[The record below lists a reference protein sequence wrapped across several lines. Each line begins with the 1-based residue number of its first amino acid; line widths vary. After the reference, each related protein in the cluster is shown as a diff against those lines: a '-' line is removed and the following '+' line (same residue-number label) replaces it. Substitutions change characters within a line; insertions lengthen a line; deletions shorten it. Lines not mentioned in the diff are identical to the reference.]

1 MRNHYD
7 FRNILACSSYLLL
20 IILYLLGPDPSIWH
34 SLRGSGWARKRKDS
48 VDILRD
54 FHLNALE
61 EGKIES
67 GRIAASYEM
76 VLLPGLNTNKLTAVL
91 FGFIHH
97 AIC

>member
-1 MRNHYD
+1 MRPALV
-7 FRNILACSSYLLL
+7 FLVPLFCGRVFSFL
-20 IILYLLGPDPSIWH
+20 
-34 SLRGSGWARKRKDS
+34 RKDS

-76 VLLPGLNTNKLTAVL
+76 VLLPGLKTNKLTAVL
-91 FGFIHH
+91 FGLIHR
-97 AIC
+97 AIG